1 MVVDP
6 PDGRVPPLTPEAQAR
21 TGGGRGG
28 RGGLPAGPEDLSNY
42 VRCITRGLPSLMMPG
57 IYNNGLQI
65 VQSPGHVAI
74 QKEMI
79 HETRIVPTD
88 PKPYL
93 GENLTQ
99 WLGDSHGRWEGDTLV
114 VEVTNFNGRA
124 VYRNSSTAMKLTE
137 RFTRIGPE
145 TLMYE
150 FTIDD
155 PSTWTRPWTAMF
167 TFEKDDDQYELVE
180 YACHEGNYGMT
191 NILNGARAQ
200 ELAAD
205 EDTGR

>member
-1 MVVDP
+1 M
-6 PDGRVPPLTPEAQAR
+6 
-21 TGGGRGG
+21 
-28 RGGLPAGPEDLSNY
+28 
-42 VRCITRGLPSLMMPG
+42 RCITRGLPSLMMPG

-88 PKPYL
+88 PKPNL

-99 WLGDSHGRWEGDTLV
+99 WLGDSRGRWEGDTLV

-124 VYRNSSTAMKLTE
+124 TYRNSSTAMKLTE

-150 FTIDD
+150 FTVDD
-155 PSTWTRPWTAMF
+155 PATWTRPWTAMF
-167 TFEKDDDQYELVE
+167 TFEKDDEQYELVE

-191 NILNGARAQ
+191 NILNGARAR